1 MRQHR
6 ALHRAA
12 YEEVRRQEAT
22 TPPTSLTRRM
32 DQLLADPDAQDN
44 WIRGLRSFLLL
55 LALQPNDRRVDRD
68 HVDAEGL
75 LKHRP
80 EIYERLS
87 TAIGI
92 EIGPWVGA
100 RTIMAKVIPR
110 LMVRQ
115 VSLWS
120 DKTPRAA
127 RRWLRQYLTPR
138 STRDTSPHQPPQE
151 DGREPNL

>member
-1 MRQHR
+1 MEQHK

-22 TPPTSLTRRM
+22 TPPVSLARQM
-32 DQLLADPDAQDN
+32 EQLLSDPDAQGK
-44 WIRGLRSFLLL
+44 WIRGLRSFILL
-55 LALQPNDRRVDRD
+55 LALQPNGRRIGRD
-68 HVDAEGL
+68 QVDAEGL
-75 LKHRP
+75 LRHWP
-80 EIYERLS
+80 ETLEKLS

-100 RTIMAKVIPR
+100 RTIMAKVIPG

-120 DKTPRAA
+120 GKTPRAA
-127 RRWLRQYLTPR
+127 RRWLRHYLTPR
-138 STRDTSPHQPPQE
+138 STGRTSHHQPPQE
-151 DGREPNL
+151 E